1 MKNQNQL
8 KMKNLSYFAYAF
20 IFMLL
25 LPIKSF
31 SQDDLMNLFEEEPST
46 EYTSATFKTTRLA
59 LGHSVENPADGDLI
73 FLISHHFG
81 NISGGA
87 YEFFGL
93 DQATIRL
100 GLEYG
105 ITDRLSVGYGRSSY
119 NKTYDGFVK
128 YKLLRQSKGLKNMP
142 VTMNL
147 LAGMSVN
154 SLKWTKPDR
163 ENYFSSRLSYLYQIL
178 ISRKF
183 NSNLSLQLMPSLVH
197 KNYVASADD
206 KNDIFTIGAGG
217 RYKFTQ
223 RTSVNV
229 EYHYVIPNQI
239 NSYDYTNSLT
249 IGFDIETGGHVFQLF
264 FTNSVPINVTD
275 FLTHTTESWG
285 NGDIYF
291 GFNISRVFTLKKK

>member
-1 MKNQNQL
+1 MRNI
-8 KMKNLSYFAYAF
+8 SH
-20 IFMLL
+20 ILL
-25 LPIKSF
+25 VVATLWSF
-31 SQDDLMNLFEEEPST
+31 TSQAQEDLMDLFEEEPTT

-59 LGHSVENPADGDLI
+59 LGHSVENPANGDLI

-81 NISGGA
+81 NISSGA

-105 ITDRLSVGYGRSSY
+105 ITDRLSIGYGRSSY

-128 YKLLRQSKGLKNMP
+128 YQLLRQSTGLKKMP
-142 VTMNL
+142 VTLEL

-154 SLKWTKPDR
+154 TLKWSEPNR
-163 ENYFSSRLSYLYQIL
+163 ENYFSSRLSYLYQVL
-178 ISRKF
+178 IAKKF
-183 NSNLSLQLMPSLVH
+183 NKNLSLQLMPSMVH
-197 KNYVASADD
+197 KNFVASYKD
-206 KNDIFTIGAGG
+206 KNDIFTLGAGG
-217 RYKFTQ
+217 RYKFTP
-223 RTSVNV
+223 RTSINI
-229 EYHYVIPNQI
+229 EYHYVFPNQI

-275 FLTHTTESWG
+275 FLTQTTDSWG
-285 NGDIYF
+285 DGDIYF

>member
-1 MKNQNQL
+1 MD
-8 KMKNLSYFAYAF
+8 
-20 IFMLL
+20 LL
-25 LPIKSF
+25 
-31 SQDDLMNLFEEEPST
+31 DEEPTT
-46 EYTSATFKTTRLA
+46 EFASATFKTTRLA
-59 LGHSVENPADGDLI
+59 LGHSVENPSDGDLI

-81 NISGGA
+81 NISTGA

-128 YKLLRQSKGLKNMP
+128 YKLLRQSKGVKNMP
-142 VTMNL
+142 ITMNV
-147 LAGMSVN
+147 LAGMSIN
-154 SLKWTKPDR
+154 TIKWAEPDR

-178 ISRKF
+178 IARKF
-183 NSNLSLQLMPSLVH
+183 SSNFSMQLIPSLVH
-197 KNYVASADD
+197 RNFVATADD

-217 RYKFTQ
+217 RYKFTK

-229 EYHYVIPNQI
+229 EYHYVLPNQI

-249 IGFDIETGGHVFQLF
+249 VGFDIETGGHVFQLF
-264 FTNSVPINVTD
+264 FTNSVPINVSD

>member
-1 MKNQNQL
+1 
-8 KMKNLSYFAYAF
+8 
-20 IFMLL
+20 MLL
-25 LPIKSF
+25 MPLTSF
-31 SQDDLMNLFEEEPST
+31 SQDDLMDLFEDEPT
-46 EYTSATFKTTRLA
+46 TVYTSATFKTTRLA
-59 LGHSVENPADGDLI
+59 LGHSVENPANGDLI

-81 NISGGA
+81 KISSGA

-105 ITDRLSVGYGRSSY
+105 ITDRLTIGYGRSSY
-119 NKTYDGFVK
+119 NKTYDGFIK
-128 YKLLRQSKGLKNMP
+128 YKLFRQSSGVKNMP
-142 VTMNL
+142 ITMNV
-147 LAGMSVN
+147 LAGMAVN
-154 SLKWTKPDR
+154 TLKWTEPDR

-197 KNYVASADD
+197 RNLVATIDD

-217 RYKFTQ
+217 RYKITK
-223 RTSVNV
+223 RTSINV
-229 EYHYVIPNQI
+229 EYHYVLPDQI

-264 FTNSVPINVTD
+264 FTNSVPINVSD
-275 FLTHTTESWG
+275 FITHTNDSWG
-285 NGDIYF
+285 DGDIYF

>member
-1 MKNQNQL
+1 MKRL
-8 KMKNLSYFAYAF
+8 VLVLGVIFFGLTSSFA
-20 IFMLL
+20 
-25 LPIKSF
+25 
-31 SQDDLMNLFEEEPST
+31 QDDLMDIFGEDET
-46 EYTSATFKTTRLA
+46 IDYTSATFKTTRLA
-59 LGHSVENPADGDLI
+59 LGYSVENPVKNDMI

-81 NISGGA
+81 NINGGA

-105 ITDRLSVGYGRSSY
+105 ITDRLTVGYGRSSY
-119 NKTYDGFVK
+119 NKTYDGYLK
-128 YKLLRQSKGLKNMP
+128 YKALRQSSGAKNMP

-147 LAGMSVN
+147 VAGTSIN
-154 SLKWTKPDR
+154 TLKWENPEQ
-163 ENYFSSRLSYLYQIL
+163 ENYFSSRMTYLFQTIVA
-178 ISRKF
+178 RKF
-183 NSNLSLQLMPSLVH
+183 NKNLSLQFMPSMIH
-197 KNYVASADD
+197 KNLVATSKD

-217 RYKFTQ
+217 RYKFTK
-223 RTSVNV
+223 RTSINV
-229 EYHYVIPNQI
+229 EYHYVIPDQI

-275 FLTHTTESWG
+275 FLTHTTDKWG

-291 GFNISRVFTLKKK
+291 GFNISRIFSFGRKKH

>member
-147 LAGMSVN
+147 LAGISVN

>member
-1 MKNQNQL
+1 MD
-8 KMKNLSYFAYAF
+8 
-20 IFMLL
+20 LL
-25 LPIKSF
+25 
-31 SQDDLMNLFEEEPST
+31 EEEPTT

-59 LGHSVENPADGDLI
+59 LGHSVENPANGDLLFI
-73 FLISHHFG
+73 ISHHFG
-81 NISGGA
+81 NISSGA

-105 ITDRLSVGYGRSSY
+105 INDRLSIGYGRSSF

-128 YKLLRQSKGLKNMP
+128 YKLLRQSKGVKNMP

-154 SLKWTKPDR
+154 TLKWSNPDR
-163 ENYFSSRLSYLYQIL
+163 ENLFSSRLSYLYQVL

-197 KNYVASADD
+197 RNLVTSAND
-206 KNDIFTIGAGG
+206 KNDIFSIGAGG
-217 RYKFTQ
+217 RYKFTK
-223 RTSVNV
+223 RTSINV
-229 EYHYVIPNQI
+229 EYYYVLPDQI
-239 NSYDYTNSLT
+239 NSYDYNNALT

-264 FTNSVPINVTD
+264 FTNSVPINVSD
-275 FLTHTTESWG
+275 FITHTTDSWAD
-285 NGDIYF
+285 GDIYF
-291 GFNISRVFTLKKK
+291 GFNIARTFTLKR